1 MTQQTSPHEDQ
12 PDVTTPW
19 SRLREDVAVV
29 TWGSFLVACVA
40 TMLFFA
46 LIDPDYLI
54 DVLNH
59 PRWLPSRMA
68 GYALGFFFFW
78 FISACAASLTAYM
91 LDTSRGH
98 FDAAAGDKPGRD
110 AL

>member
-1 MTQQTSPHEDQ
+1 MSSINDNDDQ
-12 PDVTTPW
+12 PVPTPW

-29 TWGSFLVACVA
+29 TWSSFLVACVA

-91 LDTSRGH
+91 LDTSREH
-98 FDAAAGDKPGRD
+98 FRSGTRSNSKQDAP
-110 AL
+110 

>member
-1 MTQQTSPHEDQ
+1 MNSTDDNSDLPEAS
-12 PDVTTPW
+12 TPW

-29 TWGSFLVACVA
+29 TWSSFLVACIA

-78 FISACAASLTAYM
+78 FISAGAASLTAYM
-91 LDTSRGH
+91 LDTSREH
-98 FDAAAGDKPGRD
+98 FRSGSGKSGQDAS
-110 AL
+110 

>member
-1 MTQQTSPHEDQ
+1 MSSINDNDDQ
-12 PDVTTPW
+12 PVTTPW

-29 TWGSFLVACVA
+29 TWSSFLVACIA

-91 LDTSRGH
+91 LDTSREH
-98 FDAAAGDKPGRD
+98 FRSSTRGNSKQDAP
-110 AL
+110 